1 MYGRLTGLDSSVT
14 LLSPSYINQPS
25 YINHEVTQVR
35 NPMRNNKM
43 VSVILLAY
51 FVLNC
56 RVYLLG
62 FLSGRL

>member
-14 LLSPSYINQPS
+14 LLSPSYIN
-25 YINHEVTQVR
+25 HEVR
-35 NPMRNNKM
+35 NLMRNNKM

-51 FVLNC
+51 FVLNY
-56 RVYLLG
+56 RVCLLG

>member
-14 LLSPSYINQPS
+14 LLSPS